1 MKSDNNNRTKE
12 PFPPAR
18 INAPWATRDRGTKL
32 ASVPETIASR
42 KSISQDQRRKL
53 IAEAAYLKAE
63 HRGFR
68 GGSAEQDWIAAE
80 AEIDANLVKLR

>member
-1 MKSDNNNRTKE
+1 MESKNSDRPSVAAATANK
-12 PFPPAR
+12 
-18 INAPWATRDRGTKL
+18 NASWATRDRGANL
-32 ASVPETIASR
+32 VSVPDVIASR
-42 KSISQDQRRKL
+42 KSIRQDQRRKL